1 MTGEPWEYLVVF
13 SAATALCAVL
23 TPLVLRW
30 AIRRDLLDHPGGHK
44 RHAEAVPYLGGLA
57 IIVTFAVAVIVVSRL
72 WLPTGETIG
81 VVDQAELLIVF
92 SAAVVLALVGLVDD
106 LRQVSPM
113 WRIVTEIAAAMVVW
127 SVGIGVVVTTS
138 EFLNM
143 GLTVLWFVG
152 ITNAF
157 NLLDNMDGLAAGIT
171 AITSLTIFAIA
182 TNNGQFLVAALA
194 IGLAGCAAGFL
205 WHNFHPARIYM
216 GDGGALFLGF
226 LVAYLGIKL
235 RFEGGRLISAIV
247 PVLVCSVAIFDTT
260 LVTISRLMARRSP
273 FQGGQDHLSHRL
285 VRLGLPVPIAV
296 GTVYMGA
303 TGIGVLTS
311 VASGI
316 GPRQAWVLT
325 GLIGAT
331 LLIAGGILL
340 RIPVYTAPPDDTP
353 LFAENS

>member
-13 SAATALCAVL
+13 SATTALCAVL

-44 RHAEAVPYLGGLA
+44 NHVEAVPYLGGLA
-57 IIVTFAVAVIVVSRL
+57 IIVTFAVAVIVVSRS

-81 VVDQAELLIVF
+81 LVDQAELLIVF
-92 SAAVVLALVGLVDD
+92 SAAVFLALVGLVDD

-226 LVAYLGIKL
+226 LVAYLGFLK
-235 RFEGGRLISAIV
+235 FD
-247 PVLVCSVAIFDTT
+247 LVD
-260 LVTISRLMARRSP
+260 
-273 FQGGQDHLSHRL
+273 
-285 VRLGLPVPIAV
+285 
-296 GTVYMGA
+296 
-303 TGIGVLTS
+303 
-311 VASGI
+311 
-316 GPRQAWVLT
+316 
-325 GLIGAT
+325 
-331 LLIAGGILL
+331 
-340 RIPVYTAPPDDTP
+340 
-353 LFAENS
+353 